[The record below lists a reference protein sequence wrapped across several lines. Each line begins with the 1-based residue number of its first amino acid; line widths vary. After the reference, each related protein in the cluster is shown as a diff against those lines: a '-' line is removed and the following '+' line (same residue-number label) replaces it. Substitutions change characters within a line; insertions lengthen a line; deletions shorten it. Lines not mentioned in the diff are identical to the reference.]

1 MKKRNLIILI
11 VSIVVVIIGTG
22 TGLGIYFWLN
32 PLGSGSQ
39 TLEPGTTLS
48 SGTFVEIDSSHWGRG
63 PVNIVNLTDG
73 SLQVQFDGVEIA
85 DGPDL
90 YVYLSNKTTFTGIF
104 DDEGEIID
112 LGLLPFDEG
121 TFAVDIPGGTN
132 ITNVNSVLIWCL
144 QFTVVFTYAT
154 LS

>member
-11 VSIVVVIIGTG
+11 VSLTIVVVGTG

-32 PLGSGSQ
+32 PLGSGNQ
-39 TLEPGTTLS
+39 QLEPGTTLL
-48 SGTFVEIDSSHWGRG
+48 SGTFVEIDNSHWGRG

-73 SLQVQFDGVEIA
+73 SLQAQFVGVEIA
-85 DGPDL
+85 NGPDL

-104 DDEGEIID
+104 DDEGGIVD
-112 LGLLPFDEG
+112 LGLLPYNEG
-121 TFAVDIPGGTN
+121 TFAVDIPGG
-132 ITNVNSVLIWCL
+132 IDLAEVKSVLIWCL
-144 QFTVVFTYAT
+144 QFTVVFTYAS